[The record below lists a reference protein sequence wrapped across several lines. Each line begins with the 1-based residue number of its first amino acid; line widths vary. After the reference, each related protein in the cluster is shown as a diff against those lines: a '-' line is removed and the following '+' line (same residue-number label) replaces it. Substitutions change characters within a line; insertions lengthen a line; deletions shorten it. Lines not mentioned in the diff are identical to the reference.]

1 MRMIVNKKLVEKA
14 IKVKQI
20 HNQLIKE
27 VEFHEDQ

>member
-1 MRMIVNKKLVEKA
+1 MIVNKKLIEKV

-27 VEFHEDQ
+27 VEFHKDQ